1 MMNIAIFVCP
11 FMRNFTHR
19 VAIELICI
27 FLRNKESDILLQ
39 KSGTKKNKVI
49 STYKDKKEIVQLVK
63 RVLLT
68 EEGLNKKNNIVY

>member
-1 MMNIAIFVCP
+1 MDIAIFVCP
-11 FMRNFTHR
+11 FMRNFTDR

-39 KSGTKKNKVI
+39 KSGTMKNKVI